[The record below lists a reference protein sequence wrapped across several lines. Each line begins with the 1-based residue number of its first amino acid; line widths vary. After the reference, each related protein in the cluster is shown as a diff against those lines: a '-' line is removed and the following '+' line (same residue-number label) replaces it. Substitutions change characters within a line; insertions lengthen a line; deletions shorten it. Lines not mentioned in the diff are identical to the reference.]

1 MRWPSRLAV
10 ALGAMAL
17 LAGCSSGG
25 TIGPSGD
32 DPGDGAEA
40 TAGTDREAPPEEGA
54 EEPVAQA
61 GYDECQLFQPAELA
75 ELLGIPTLHITG
87 RSIGP
92 QAQGG
97 RLAGCGYY
105 AEDVPGFSGLWVHL
119 VAGAEEGE
127 FFAPF
132 DGSDTGPVEGLGD
145 RAEVLA
151 LTAPGGAVRSR
162 ELRAIDDDLGLVVS
176 YTYDEAP
183 GGMPAIPDA
192 ELGEAVATIAFTAL
206 ERAPEELVIP
216 DGEPEGPCAE
226 VDLAHAAEVIG
237 ERPAAVRTVL
247 NDAGGL
253 RCDFAGDEASLGVV
267 VYTDPT
273 FVANWAPPAE
283 EINAP
288 EIADGA
294 RLDTSQGYLESRVI
308 SGDRVLVVSAAYT
321 EAVGAPAE
329 PGARES
335 ELVAAV
341 AEAVGG

>member
-1 MRWPSRLAV
+1 
-10 ALGAMAL
+10 MAL

-25 TIGPSGD
+25 TIDPAGPAGD
-32 DPGDGAEA
+32 DAGGGAEA
-40 TAGTDREAPPEEGA
+40 TEDGGRGTPGEEES
-54 EEPVAQA
+54 EEPAA
-61 GYDECQLFQPAELA
+61 LPGFDECGLFQPAELA
-75 ELLGIPTLHITG
+75 DTLGVPTLYITG

-92 QAQGG
+92 RAQGG

-119 VAGAEEGE
+119 VAGTEEGE
-127 FFAPF
+127 FFAAF
-132 DGSDTGPVEGLGD
+132 EGSDTGPVEGLGD

-162 ELRAIDDDLGLVVS
+162 ELRAIDGDLGLVVS

-192 ELGEAVATIAFTAL
+192 ELGEAVATIAFEAL

-216 DGEPEGPCAE
+216 DGEPEGPCAQ

-237 ERPAAVRTVL
+237 EEPAAVRTVM

-273 FVANWAPPAE
+273 FVENWAPPAE
-283 EINAP
+283 EFNAP
-288 EIADGA
+288 EIGDGA
-294 RLDTSQGYLESRVI
+294 RLDTSQGYLESRVV
-308 SGDRVLVVSAAYT
+308 SGNRVLVVSATYT
-321 EAVGAPAE
+321 EAVGVPTT